1 MVIFLVSDRRCNIQ
15 TFLSVS
21 ANSAP
26 PVSAN
31 ASSNISGDVKKLFML
46 LESAFPCK
54 CLQAGRYIPVG
65 FDDFAAFKLN
75 GIPVTLVP
83 SGFAKVRPVRAKL
96 CPIPDGGTLGAG
108 GLPSDGRMM
117 RMMQS

>member
-1 MVIFLVSDRRCNIQ
+1 
-15 TFLSVS
+15 
-21 ANSAP
+21 
-26 PVSAN
+26 
-31 ASSNISGDVKKLFML
+31 ML